1 MKTKFLRVIG
11 LLAIVMLIAMPVIA
25 QDNFPDPEDDIPI
38 DGGLTLLLA
47 AGAGYG
53 AKKLRDKKRKMEE
66 IVIYNNYSLKGIAA
80 MQYLFYNI
88 NINLLKQIDFYTD
101 YLSGKLNNIT
111 PIIG

>member
-53 AKKLRDKKRKMEE
+53 AKKLRDKKRKM
-66 IVIYNNYSLKGIAA
+66 
-80 MQYLFYNI
+80 
-88 NINLLKQIDFYTD
+88 
-101 YLSGKLNNIT
+101 
-111 PIIG
+111 

>member
-1 MKTKFLRVIG
+1 
-11 LLAIVMLIAMPVIA
+11 
-25 QDNFPDPEDDIPI
+25 
-38 DGGLTLLLA
+38 
-47 AGAGYG
+47 
-53 AKKLRDKKRKMEE
+53 
-66 IVIYNNYSLKGIAA
+66 